1 MSYDYRVTFVTDYLT
16 ITTNVCLE
24 LDDTIGNLSDEAYE
38 QATINGMNNIED
50 EIGKIDETVINDI
63 TVTLLL
69 DDEEIELG
77 NFGEFPPV
85 HVSVIEGEGENE

>member
-1 MSYDYRVTFVTDYLT
+1 MNYDYRVTFVTDYLT

-77 NFGEFPPV
+77 SFGEFPPV
-85 HVSVIEGEGENE
+85 HVSVVEEEGESE

>member
-1 MSYDYRVTFVTDYLT
+1 MVNGEGRRMSYDYRVTFVTDYLT

-24 LDDTIGNLSDEAYE
+24 LDETTGNCSDEAYE

-50 EIGKIDETVINDI
+50 EIGKIDETIINDI

-69 DDEEIELG
+69 DEEEVEL
-77 NFGEFPPV
+77 
-85 HVSVIEGEGENE
+85 NEL